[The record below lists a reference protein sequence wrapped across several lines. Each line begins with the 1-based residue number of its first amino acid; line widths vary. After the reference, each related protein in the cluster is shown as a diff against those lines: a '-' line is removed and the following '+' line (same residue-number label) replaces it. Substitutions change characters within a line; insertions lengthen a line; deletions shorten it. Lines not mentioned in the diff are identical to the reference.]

1 MENQFNEVSGRYPK
15 SKWTELTA
23 EAMAT
28 SADSHLPPGY
38 KVFAVLY
45 GSIYRQLSAYVHS
58 DVRSIQAS
66 VKENAAGIALISQ
79 PVSKERAGG
88 LMYAANFLMI
98 TICFAV
104 SSTFYGKKYVP
115 QWNAIVQT
123 WNGTPPVGGESQS

>member
-1 MENQFNEVSGRYPK
+1 
-15 SKWTELTA
+15 
-23 EAMAT
+23 MAT
-28 SADSHLPPGY
+28 SADGQLPPRY
-38 KVFAVLY
+38 KVFTVLY

-98 TICFAV
+98 TICFVV
-104 SSTFYGKKYVP
+104 SGHFYGTKYIP
-115 QWNAIVQT
+115 QWNTIVQT
-123 WNGTPPVGGESQS
+123 WNGTAPSEAGA